1 MKFCRGGC
9 PYNALKINEETNKA
23 EIDGVDPHC
32 EAYKIIFKEITDRV
46 NKDFLS
52 SQGMM
57 AFGAGKPDE
66 KSQKPG
72 IMSIMLKRI

>member
-1 MKFCRGGC
+1 M
-9 PYNALKINEETNKA
+9 
-23 EIDGVDPHC
+23 DPHC

-46 NKDFLS
+46 NKEFLS

-57 AFGAGKPDE
+57 AFGGGKSEE
-66 KSQKPG
+66 KAQKSG